1 MGEVIIDGVVFV
13 FDETGTK
20 LVKKGSVPGEAS
32 AAPAAASS
40 SSSSSSPSKAPLRT
54 SVNGQSFIRTKRG
67 NLISAEL
74 HQQRKAQKES
84 TAKMRRLAAM
94 GDQIASNEKTR
105 CVRSEVATKSD
116 CLCERPLPAPFPP
129 LRSANRKSG
138 RPREAAPASKGLC
151 SFYNKTGLSHR
162 KTPGRLTPSPPS
174 RPCSHLARTPPH
186 PHRPMQARP
195 LMPLHPRR
203 LPPRHLPRRP
213 SPNRLLPPHRPLPSL
228 PRRDQAAARPALR
241 PLVALRPFFVP

>member
-1 MGEVIIDGVVFV
+1 MRRGDNMGEVIIDGVVFV

-20 LVKKGSVPGEAS
+20 LVKKGTVPGEGDEAS
-32 AAPAAASS
+32 AAPAAG

-105 CVRSEVATKSD
+105 CVRREVATKSD
-116 CLCERPLPAPFPP
+116 CLCERPLPAPLPP

-138 RPREAAPASKGLC
+138 RPREAAAASKGLC
-151 SFYNKTGLSHR
+151 SFYNKTGLSR
-162 KTPGRLTPSPPS
+162 LETRSRLTPFAPS
-174 RPCSHLARTPPH
+174 RPCSHLVHSPARSVAISGNVNKIGNKNT
-186 PHRPMQARP
+186 
-195 LMPLHPRR
+195 
-203 LPPRHLPRRP
+203 
-213 SPNRLLPPHRPLPSL
+213 SPTTKLIGMDHVIAKGS
-228 PRRDQAAARPALR
+228 
-241 PLVALRPFFVP
+241 